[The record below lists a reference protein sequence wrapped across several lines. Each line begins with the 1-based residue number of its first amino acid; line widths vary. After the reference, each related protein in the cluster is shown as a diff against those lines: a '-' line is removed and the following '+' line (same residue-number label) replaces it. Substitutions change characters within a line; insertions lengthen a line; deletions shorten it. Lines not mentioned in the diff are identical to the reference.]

1 MDDSATSE
9 ARGQIWAPWRI
20 EYIRRSKDQDCILC
34 SVPSRG
40 EDEASLLLYR
50 GTWNFIIM
58 NAYPYSGGHLM
69 VAPFKHTADLA
80 DLTPQESAEHF
91 ELVKLGI
98 ALLKD
103 VAHPDGF
110 NVGLNLGRVAG
121 AGVDKH
127 LHTHIVPRW
136 LGDTNFMPVIA
147 DTRVMSESL
156 PSMYS
161 SLKRALTQRLD
172 SHASPGTG
180 R

>member
-1 MDDSATSE
+1 MDDATTRE
-9 ARGQIWAPWRI
+9 ARGQLWAPWRI

-34 SVPSRG
+34 SALSRD
-40 EDEASLLLYR
+40 EDETALILMR

-58 NAYPYSGGHLM
+58 NAYPYSGGHLL
-69 VAPFKHTADLA
+69 VAPFKHTAELA

-121 AGVDKH
+121 AGIDQH
-127 LHTHIVPRW
+127 LHTHVVPRW

-161 SLKRALTQRLD
+161 RLKKALAQRLD
-172 SHASPGTG
+172 TRGNRGSGQ
-180 R
+180 